1 MGDRDLWVVKEDDPD
16 ILYRDRPY
24 RRLTII
30 RRLPYLQLL
39 EAQGEVG
46 RIADIDRSLHH
57 GSRGASEQRDP
68 SEKVDTH
75 LAYIILLVSIQAKL
89 IELRNTP

>member
-1 MGDRDLWVVKEDDPD
+1 MRHRAGHDSAIILEQSPQEGVGDRNLWVVKEDDPD

-30 RRLPYLQLL
+30 RRLPHLHLL

-46 RIADIDRSLHH
+46 RIADIDRTLHH
-57 GSRGASEQRDP
+57 GSWGVSE
-68 SEKVDTH
+68 
-75 LAYIILLVSIQAKL
+75 
-89 IELRNTP
+89 

>member
-1 MGDRDLWVVKEDDPD
+1 MGDRDLWVVEEDDPD

-24 RRLTII
+24 RHLTIV
-30 RRLPYLQLL
+30 RRLPHLQLL
-39 EAQGEVG
+39 ETQGEVG
-46 RIADIDRSLHH
+46 WIADIDRSLHH

-75 LAYIILLVSIQAKL
+75 LTHILLFIGC
-89 IELRNTP
+89 